1 VDVRIGVVHS
11 TRELDIELPE
21 GTDLEQLRG
30 EIERALGEGGVLWI
44 ADRRGR
50 QVGVPVERVAYVE
63 IGSPPSRIGFAGP

>member
-1 VDVRIGVVHS
+1 MDLRIGVVHS
-11 TRELDIELPE
+11 ARELDVELPD
-21 GTDLEQLRG
+21 GTDLDELRA
-30 EIERALGEGGVLWI
+30 EIERALGEGGVFWI